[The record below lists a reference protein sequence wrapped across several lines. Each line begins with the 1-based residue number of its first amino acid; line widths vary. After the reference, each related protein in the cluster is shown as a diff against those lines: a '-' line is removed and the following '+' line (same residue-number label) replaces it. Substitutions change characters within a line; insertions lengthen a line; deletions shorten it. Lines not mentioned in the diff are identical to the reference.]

1 MIHPPADE
9 VRIGISACLLG
20 EPVRFDGGH
29 RRDRYLT
36 DTIQRFV
43 TFVSVCPEMELGLG
57 APRET
62 LRLQDRGEGPRL
74 VAPKSGADH
83 TDAMTAWSRDKVAAL
98 EALGLSGFILKKDSP
113 TCGMERVRVYDRND
127 VPARTG
133 AGLFAA
139 SLMHGAPLLPV
150 EEDGRLHDPRLR
162 ENFFERVFAYRRLRA
177 LFETDWRAGD
187 LVRFHTAEKLLLMA
201 HSPAKYQQLG
211 RLVAQPHERPRDD
224 LAREYQALFMD
235 ALREHASVG
244 RHVNV
249 LQHMVGFVTD
259 ALDEGDRAEVHRT
272 IAEYQAGLVPLVV
285 PLVLL
290 RHHVRRQR
298 VEYLLGQSYLEPH
311 PKELM
316 LRNHV

>member
-1 MIHPPADE
+1 MNHPPADE
-9 VRIGISACLLG
+9 MRIGISACLMG

-43 TFVSVCPEMELGLG
+43 TFVPVCPEMELGLG

-62 LRLQDRGEGPRL
+62 LRLVDRGAGPRL

-83 TDAMTAWSRDKVAAL
+83 TEPMQRWSREKVAAL
-98 EALGLSGFILKKDSP
+98 EALGLSGFVLKKDSP

-127 VPARTG
+127 VPARTEVG
-133 AGLFAA
+133 VFARA
-139 SLMHGAPLLPV
+139 LQAGAPLLPV

-177 LFETDWRAGD
+177 LFGAEWAAGD
-187 LVRFHTAEKLLLMA
+187 LVRFHTREKLLLMA
-201 HSPAKYQQLG
+201 HSPAHYQQLG
-211 RLVAQPHERPRDD
+211 RLVAQPHERPREA
-224 LAREYQALFMD
+224 LAGEYQALFMQ
-235 ALREHASVG
+235 ALALQASVG

-249 LQHMVGFVTD
+249 LQHMVGFVRD

-290 RHHVRRQR
+290 RHHVRRQA